1 MGLVFATG
9 AQKLP
14 PDPGS
19 GGGLVQ
25 EADPREVRL
34 PPVLHAG
41 SDQQEEGR
49 GSRST
54 NSQKIVIMLMI
65 TKRSSLESSNK
76 KQNKFD
82 DLCLPKL

>member
-1 MGLVFATG
+1 VGLVFAAG

-54 NSQKIVIMLMI
+54 NSQKIVIM
-65 TKRSSLESSNK
+65 
-76 KQNKFD
+76 
-82 DLCLPKL
+82 